1 MSLCYSAH
9 FLMDELTADQKTYI
23 YNMVKAE
30 CNYELGRSIPTGYAG
45 DTKAEENGW
54 EADILACAL
63 GLYPNDALASQWFDR
78 LRETDLP
85 GVRMDILS
93 MGMSD
98 DCIVAAEEGATM
110 VRLGRALFGARP
122 AKT

>member
-1 MSLCYSAH
+1 M
-9 FLMDELTADQKTYI
+9 
-23 YNMVKAE
+23 
-30 CNYELGRSIPTGYAG
+30 R
-45 DTKAEENGW
+45 
-54 EADILACAL
+54 
-63 GLYPNDALASQWFDR
+63 QWFDR

-122 AKT
+122 AKV